1 MLEIGSRSTEKDDL
15 ILVSL
20 ALKYQ
25 ALYGVDSMKVFWKR
39 VRTKF
44 EKVINRAY
52 ASVKR
57 RTKDLLE
64 IREEQLKKEAKAG
77 HGHEA
82 RDDV

>member
-1 MLEIGSRSTEKDDL
+1 MRI
-15 ILVSL
+15 
-20 ALKYQ
+20 
-25 ALYGVDSMKVFWKR
+25 
-39 VRTKF
+39 KF

-64 IREEQLKKEAKAG
+64 IREEQLKKKAKAG
-77 HGHEA
+77 HGYVT

>member
-1 MLEIGSRSTEKDDL
+1 M
-15 ILVSL
+15 
-20 ALKYQ
+20 
-25 ALYGVDSMKVFWKR
+25 
-39 VRTKF
+39 RTKF

-57 RTKDLLE
+57 RIKDLLE

-77 HGHEA
+77 HGHVA